1 MVAIVSLIDAELSGN
16 SGPDHGPAILSGAGD
31 ITTGKT
37 PIRVTNL
44 QPNPTNDWSQLGF
57 EVTGNSRVTVTLFTM
72 DGLLVQ
78 ELFDGM
84 AAPGVNH
91 SLDIA
96 ADELE
101 SGMYQIRLSNS
112 QYMMVKKLLVTE

>member
-1 MVAIVSLIDAELSGN
+1 
-16 SGPDHGPAILSGAGD
+16 
-31 ITTGKT
+31 
-37 PIRVTNL
+37 
-44 QPNPTNDWSQLGF
+44 
-57 EVTGNSRVTVTLFTM
+57 
-72 DGLLVQ
+72 
-78 ELFDGM
+78 M